1 MKSTFHRA
9 MVAALLLAG
18 FIAGSAQAQNE
29 GKKELVQK
37 LLQLQRPG
45 IEAMARTL
53 AEQPAAQAV
62 QNSRQILLNRV
73 PPDKREAASRAAEAE
88 IKKYLDETVP
98 LVRDRAIA
106 LAPTA
111 IGPMLEDKFSEEEL
125 RQLITWIESPL
136 NRKYQGMGV
145 ELQNTLGQK
154 LVADMRSVVE
164 QRVRTLDSNLAKA
177 LNITPAPAKP
187 AASAP
192 AKGSN

>member
-1 MKSTFHRA
+1 MKPNFHRA
-9 MVAALLLAG
+9 ALAVMLLAG
-18 FIAGSAQAQNE
+18 LFAGGAQAQNE
-29 GKKELVQK
+29 GKKELVLK

-111 IGPMLEDKFSEEEL
+111 IGPMLEEKFSEEEL

-136 NRKYQGMGV
+136 NRKYQGLGV

-154 LVADMRSVVE
+154 LVADMRQVVE

-177 LNITPAPAKP
+177 LNITAAPAKP
-187 AASAP
+187 ASAP

>member
-1 MKSTFHRA
+1 MKPNFHRA
-9 MVAALLLAG
+9 ALAVMLLVGLFAG
-18 FIAGSAQAQNE
+18 GAQAQNE
-29 GKKELVQK
+29 GKKELVLK

-111 IGPMLEDKFSEEEL
+111 IGPMLEEKFSEEEL

-136 NRKYQGMGV
+136 NRKYQGLGV

-154 LVADMRSVVE
+154 LVADMRQVVE

-177 LNITPAPAKP
+177 LNITAAPAKP
-187 AASAP
+187 ASAP